1 MQMYVNSALQCNDIK
16 AVALQLVLDLMHKKE
31 KKDLLTGLK
40 ARTNA
45 SRSNWTKVFTKVTEL
60 SNLETITFSGEGTA

>member
-1 MQMYVNSALQCNDIK
+1 MQMYVTSALQRNDIK
-16 AVALQLVLDLMHKKE
+16 AIALQLVLDLMHKKE

-45 SRSNWTKVFTKVTEL
+45 GRP
-60 SNLETITFSGEGTA
+60 NLNI

>member
-1 MQMYVNSALQCNDIK
+1 MQMYVTSALQRNDIK
-16 AVALQLVLDLMHKKE
+16 AVALQLALDLMHKKE

-40 ARTNA
+40 VRTNA

-60 SNLETITFSGEGTA
+60 SNLETITFSGEGTE